1 MKHEQPYI
9 NRRRAVAIV
18 PMLATLGF
26 VFGKY
31 VSNELKPTN
40 CDGIQSLEINSG
52 DTFDSLAS
60 NVERSGGVTK
70 SDIVDILIE
79 INPTK
84 KIGELAIG
92 DRIIAPISCE
102 K

>member
-1 MKHEQPYI
+1 MAPIYVE
-9 NRRRAVAIV
+9 RRRNAALLVAVTTI
-18 PMLATLGF
+18 LGF
-26 VFGKY
+26 LGFKY
-31 VSNELKPTN
+31 VDNELKPTN
-40 CDGIQSLEINSG
+40 CDGIQSLGIDSG

-70 SDIVDILIE
+70 SDVVDILIE
-79 INPTK
+79 INPSK

-92 DRIIAPISCE
+92 DRIIAPIRCE